1 MAQTLPVYASLMMDN
16 VLHQEEVRFISKLLH
31 YRTQWE
37 KAELSHIKQTDNRFI
52 ISIVQK
58 DKAIQIL

>member
-16 VLHQEEVRFISKLLH
+16 VLHQEEVRFILKLLH

-37 KAELSHIKQTDNRFI
+37 KAELSHIK
-52 ISIVQK
+52 
-58 DKAIQIL
+58 

>member
-1 MAQTLPVYASLMMDN
+1 MAQTLPVYASLMMGN

-37 KAELSHIKQTDNRFI
+37 KAELSHTCIK
-52 ISIVQK
+52 
-58 DKAIQIL
+58 